1 MEYAGIYN
9 VNEYYT
15 NHYFSTI
22 FEENAKETI
31 QTCRKEADANGSK
44 TPWAAMRDAGTLYSR
59 IHERVSR
66 HIDSE
71 DDLDNLRDLADR
83 WLESLGYPAAEPQQI
98 ILDEKEPETAAPVY
112 LEIKKSNGSPLLWVL
127 LAQTEPDA
135 EDGTLLSGQLS
146 AISDQ
151 QPAGENSIPYFLSP
165 IPYSCEAAVTKIFF
179 GIDEPPRWI
188 LLIGAD
194 EIDLIDRNKWNEKRY
209 LRFDMEELYARR
221 EEPAFQQMA
230 VLLHKDSICPKEGSS
245 RLDNFDE
252 ESHKHA
258 SGVSKELKKPL
269 REAVELLGNEVL
281 YYYRTL
287 NGDCPDLG
295 LSPHTAGE
303 YGDSPRSGQSPMR
316 PEIDAGELTLECL
329 RYMYR
334 MLFVLFIEARP
345 ELGYAPML
353 NQVYASGYS
362 LENLRDIVAEAN
374 AETEAI
380 GDGYFLHESITK
392 LFSLIYKGYPED
404 DATLKKLSENPSISD
419 VYALE
424 PLKAHI
430 FDPEF
435 TPLLEHAK
443 LRNKVWLKIIDLMSI
458 TPSTGRRGERRGR
471 ISYAALGINQMG
483 AVYEALLSYRGFI
496 AEEDLYE
503 VKRKGDK
510 FDELEVGYFV
520 PERDLDQ
527 YDEDERVRYESGE
540 QRGKLR
546 MYPKG
551 TFIYRL
557 AGREREKSA
566 SYYTPESLTKCL
578 VKYALKEL
586 LEGKSADEILNL
598 KICDIKQSILIQ
610 SHNYFLQPL
619 AA

>member
-31 QTCRKEADANGSK
+31 QTWRKEADANDTK
-44 TPWAAMRDAGTLYSR
+44 TPWAAIRDTGILYSR

-71 DDLDNLRDLADR
+71 DDLDNLYDLADR

-98 ILDEKEPETAAPVY
+98 TMDEKAPEDPVTVY

-127 LAQTEPDA
+127 LAQPDPDA
-135 EDGTLLSGQLS
+135 EDQTMLAGQLVNSS
-146 AISDQ
+146 AKTYND
-151 QPAGENSIPYFLSP
+151 N
-165 IPYSCEAAVTKIFF
+165 CEAMISKIFF
-179 GIDEPPRWI
+179 EIDEPPRWI
-188 LLIGAD
+188 LLIGPD

-221 EEPAFQQMA
+221 EEPAFQQMT
-230 VLLHKDSICPKEGSS
+230 VLLHKDSICPKEGAS

-258 SGVSKELKKPL
+258 TGVSKELKKPL

-281 YYYRTL
+281 YYYSSI
-287 NGDCPDLG
+287 GKDPY
-295 LSPHTAGE
+295 HGE
-303 YGDSPRSGQSPMR
+303 TK
-316 PEIDAGELTLECL
+316 IDAGELTLECL

-362 LENLRDIVAEAN
+362 LENLRDIVADSN

-404 DATLKKLSENPSISD
+404 DAALKELTAANSISD

-435 TPLLEHAK
+435 TPLLEKAK

-471 ISYAALGINQMG
+471 GH
-483 AVYEALLSYRGFI
+483 
-496 AEEDLYE
+496 
-503 VKRKGDK
+503 
-510 FDELEVGYFV
+510 
-520 PERDLDQ
+520 
-527 YDEDERVRYESGE
+527 
-540 QRGKLR
+540 
-546 MYPKG
+546 
-551 TFIYRL
+551 
-557 AGREREKSA
+557 A
-566 SYYTPESLTKCL
+566 SQNS
-578 VKYALKEL
+578 
-586 LEGKSADEILNL
+586 S
-598 KICDIKQSILIQ
+598 ICRS
-610 SHNYFLQPL
+610 
-619 AA
+619 